1 MNAITNYDGSITTT
15 PQALV
20 RPSTI
25 EELQAVLKNTQKYPS
40 PVRAMGNYHSLTPC
54 VSSPGTIV
62 DMRGLNK
69 VVKIDRQNMTFTAQA
84 GLQMIDGN
92 EILQKENLQFMLN
105 AEIGNMT
112 LGSAACCHSKDSLDC
127 VEFGQVNSYLV
138 GVKWVTPSGELGEA
152 SESTNPDLLSKMR
165 ASYGLAGIVYETTFR
180 IKPLEIVRFNYYV
193 HELATLTQDQV
204 SEAIAS
210 NDAIVCWTVNR
221 TVVIQTRNRAEKL
234 EHEWLADTRRF
245 GWNFLG
251 AFAARAIRDH
261 APQSK
266 LEPIEDLGLGI
277 ELGFYRLLDKVGGFT
292 LRDCDKMIDYTKTPQ
307 WARYAFTFW
316 AFPRADWVK
325 NLKDYVDF
333 SENHFKQHG
342 FRCNMPLGSY
352 FIRQD
357 SHSLLSYSNA
367 GDIISLDPIH
377 APGERDKTAW
387 PDFLRAFNEW
397 ASRRGGIPLFNQS
410 PFVKRGHVV
419 AAYGDRWKTLCDWIR
434 TVDPQKRMVNEF
446 FEELIV

>member
-1 MNAITNYDGSITTT
+1 MNSITNYDGSITTT
-15 PQALV
+15 PQASV
-20 RPSTI
+20 RPASI
-25 EELQAVLKNTQKYPS
+25 EELQGILKNTSKYPG

-54 VSSPGTIV
+54 VSSPGTII

-69 VVKIDRQNMTFTAQA
+69 VVSIDRQNMTFTAQA
-84 GLQMIDGN
+84 GLQMIEGN
-92 EILQKENLQFMLN
+92 EILQRENLQFMLN
-105 AEIGNMT
+105 IEIGNMT
-112 LGSAACCHSKDSLDC
+112 LGSAACCHSKDSLDG
-127 VEFGQVNSYLV
+127 VEFGQVNSYMT
-138 GVKWVTPSGELGEA
+138 GVKWVTPAGELAEA
-152 SESTNPDLLSKMR
+152 SETKNPELLPKIR
-165 ASYGLAGIVYETTFR
+165 ASYGLAGVVYEVTLR
-180 IKPLEIVRFNYYV
+180 IKPLEIVRFNYHV
-193 HELATLTQDQV
+193 HDLASLTQDQV
-204 SEAIAS
+204 SDAIAS
-210 NDAIVCWTVNR
+210 NDSIVCWTVNR
-221 TVVIQTRNRAEKL
+221 SVVIQTRNRAEKL

-266 LEPIEDLGLGI
+266 VEPLEDLGLGL
-277 ELGFYRLLDKVGGFT
+277 ELGFYRLLDKTGGFT
-292 LRDCDKMIDYTKTPQ
+292 LRDCDKMIDYTKTPE

-333 SENHFKQHG
+333 SESYFKQHG

-367 GDIISLDPIH
+367 GDVISLDPIH
-377 APGERDKTAW
+377 APGERDKAAW

-397 ASRRGGIPLFNQS
+397 STRRGGMPLLNQS

-419 AAYGDRWKTLCDWIR
+419 AAYGDRWKTLCDWLR
-434 TVDPQKRMVNEF
+434 TVDPQRRMVNQF
-446 FEELIV
+446 FEELMV